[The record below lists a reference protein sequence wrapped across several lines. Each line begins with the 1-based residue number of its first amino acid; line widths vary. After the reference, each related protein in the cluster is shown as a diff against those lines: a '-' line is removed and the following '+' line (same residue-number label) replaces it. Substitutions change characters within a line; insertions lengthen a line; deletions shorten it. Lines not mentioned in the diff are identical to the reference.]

1 MEQQIEATQ
10 VCNTL
15 SYLYLLPEDEQ
26 LNELKTIF
34 AFIKK
39 CKHKYNKGIDYNP
52 EYIKSLKRVLHL
64 TSTKMQ

>member
-15 SYLYLLPEDEQ
+15 TYLHVLPEDKQ
-26 LNELKTIF
+26 LNKSKTIF

-39 CKHKYNKGIDYNP
+39 SICKYNRGIDYNP

-64 TSTKMQ
+64 TFTRLQ

>member
-15 SYLYLLPEDEQ
+15 SYLYLLLEDEQ

-39 CKHKYNKGIDYNP
+39 CKNKYNKGIDYNP

-64 TSTKMQ
+64 TFTKMQ

>member
-1 MEQQIEATQ
+1 MEQQIEETQ

-15 SYLYLLPEDEQ
+15 SYLYLSPEDEQ
-26 LNELKTIF
+26 LNELKTIS

-39 CKHKYNKGIDYNP
+39 CKRKYNKGIDYNP

-64 TSTKMQ
+64 TFTKMQ